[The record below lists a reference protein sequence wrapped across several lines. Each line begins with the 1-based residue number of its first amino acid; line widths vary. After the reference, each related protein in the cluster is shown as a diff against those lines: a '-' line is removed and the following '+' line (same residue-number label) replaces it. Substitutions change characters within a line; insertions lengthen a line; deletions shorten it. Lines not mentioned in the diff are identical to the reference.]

1 MVSAKIE
8 IERFKELLKK
18 KNKLAVFVDGPNVLR
33 KDVNL
38 SLREIKENLKTI
50 GLIKICRVYL
60 NQNAPSKLVEA
71 AINEGYEVVTTPSD
85 VDVCMAVDATSAIY
99 NANINVIVLVT
110 RDTDFHFVLKKA
122 KEMGKTTIV
131 VGAKENFS
139 SALRNTADEAILLE
153 SAVGWKETKEGKG
166 GKEGK
171 ETNKEGNI
179 KNKRG
184 IIDKIKKESMAIKE
198 KIDLKMKKGSKDKGQ
213 KVEVE
218 KSPSK
223 TST

>member
-1 MVSAKIE
+1 MASAMIE
-8 IERFKELLKK
+8 IEKFKNLLKK
-18 KNKLAVFVDGPNVLR
+18 KHKLAVFVDGPNVLR
-33 KDVNL
+33 RDVNL

-99 NANINVIVLVT
+99 NPAVNVIALVT

-122 KEMGKTTIV
+122 KEMGKATIV

-153 SAVGWKETKEGKG
+153 GM
-166 GKEGK
+166 
-171 ETNKEGNI
+171 
-179 KNKRG
+179 
-184 IIDKIKKESMAIKE
+184 KESREME
-198 KIDLKMKKGSKDKGQ
+198 NKGRNNG
-213 KVEVE
+213 
-218 KSPSK
+218 
-223 TST
+223 

>member
-1 MVSAKIE
+1 MTSAMIE
-8 IERFKELLKK
+8 IEKFKDLLKK

-38 SLREIKENLKTI
+38 SLREIKENLKTV

-60 NQNAPSKLVEA
+60 NQNAPPKLVEA

-99 NANINVIVLVT
+99 NPAVNVIALVT

-122 KEMGKTTIV
+122 KEMGKATIV

-153 SAVGWKETKEGKG
+153 GMKESREMENKEGKKDENKSKEGIISKIRKGLASRKSSKPKEAGNKEQNAEG
-166 GKEGK
+166 GK
-171 ETNKEGNI
+171 TTS
-179 KNKRG
+179 
-184 IIDKIKKESMAIKE
+184 KK
-198 KIDLKMKKGSKDKGQ
+198 
-213 KVEVE
+213 V
-218 KSPSK
+218 
-223 TST
+223 

>member
-1 MVSAKIE
+1 MVSAMIE
-8 IERFKELLKK
+8 IEKFKELLKK

-33 KDVNL
+33 RDVNL
-38 SLREIKENLKTI
+38 SLREIKENLKTV

-85 VDVCMAVDATSAIY
+85 VDVCMAVDATSAVY
-99 NANINVIVLVT
+99 NNAINVIALVT

-122 KEMGKTTIV
+122 KEMGKATIV

-153 SAVGWKETKEGKG
+153 GIKKSKEVENKEVKKDEEKKVENVKSKEG
-166 GKEGK
+166 
-171 ETNKEGNI
+171 
-179 KNKRG
+179 
-184 IIDKIKKESMAIKE
+184 IIAKIKKRITSGKSSKPKDAGNKE
-198 KIDLKMKKGSKDKGQ
+198 QNDEGGKRT
-213 KVEVE
+213 
-218 KSPSK
+218 SK
-223 TST
+223 TV